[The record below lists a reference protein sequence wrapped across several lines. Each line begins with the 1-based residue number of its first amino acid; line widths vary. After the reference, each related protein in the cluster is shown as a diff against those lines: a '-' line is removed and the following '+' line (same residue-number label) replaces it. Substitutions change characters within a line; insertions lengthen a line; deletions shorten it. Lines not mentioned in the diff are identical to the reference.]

1 MELSSRVI
9 DNIAILTL
17 NGRFDAHERPKISA
31 WLDKNV
37 SATTAQVLVN
47 MSGVHFIDSTGLSSL
62 VQGMKHCR
70 QEDGDLS
77 LCELQQPVRIIFE
90 LTRLDKA
97 FDLYTSEAEGLKGM
111 AAKQE

>member
-1 MELSSRVI
+1 MELSSRIV
-9 DNIAILTL
+9 DTIAILTL
-17 NGRFDAHERPKISA
+17 SGRFDAHERPKFSV
-31 WLDKNV
+31 WLDKQV
-37 SATTAQVLVN
+37 GIDTAHVLVN

-70 QEDGDLS
+70 QEEGDLC

-90 LTRLDKA
+90 LTRLDRA
-97 FDLYTSEAEGLKGM
+97 FDIYTSEAEGLKGM

>member
-1 MELSSRVI
+1 MELTSRIV
-9 DNIAILTL
+9 DKIAILTL
-17 NGRFDAHERPKISA
+17 SGRFDAHEKPKISA
-31 WLDKNV
+31 WLDKQV
-37 SATTAQVLVN
+37 KADTARVLVN